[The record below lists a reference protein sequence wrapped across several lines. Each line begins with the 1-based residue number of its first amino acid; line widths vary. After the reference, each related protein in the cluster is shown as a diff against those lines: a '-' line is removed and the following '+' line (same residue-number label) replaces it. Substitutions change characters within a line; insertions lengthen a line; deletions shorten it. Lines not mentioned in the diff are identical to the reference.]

1 MGTLFASGR
10 IVDLLFAFIT
20 LEVLGLA
27 IYRRLTGRGVPFLDL
42 IVSLLAGMALL
53 LALRSALLGSPWPQ
67 IAGFLGLSLIAHIA
81 DLARR
86 WTAA

>member
-1 MGTLFASGR
+1 VGALFANGR
-10 IVDLLFAFIT
+10 IVDLLFAFIAVEVAALT
-20 LEVLGLA
+20 LF
-27 IYRRLTGRGVPFLDL
+27 RRRYKRGVAAPDL

-53 LALRSALLGSPWPQ
+53 LALRAALTGAPWPKIAAYLGLALL
-67 IAGFLGLSLIAHIA
+67 AHAA